1 MALPYMIATLQ
12 QINIAMAKIV
22 FPRNLSAHGGFLHS
36 FASLLEAII
45 IALAIGWATHDGM
58 MMTMTMM
65 TTMTMMM
72 CLEPKNRIRLQY
84 PTIAIWV
91 AAEPLIKNMRLSI
104 SKKIPVDHLA
114 RCMQKNN

>member
-1 MALPYMIATLQ
+1 M
-12 QINIAMAKIV
+12 
-22 FPRNLSAHGGFLHS
+22 HS

-45 IALAIGWATHDGM
+45 IALAVGWATHDGM
-58 MMTMTMM
+58 MMTMT

-104 SKKIPVDHLA
+104 SKKYLLII
-114 RCMQKNN
+114 

>member
-1 MALPYMIATLQ
+1 MIATLQ

-22 FPRNLSAHGGFLHS
+22 FPQNLSAHGGFLHS

-72 CLEPKNRIRLQY
+72 CLEPKIGSGYSIQQLQSGWLLSHLSK
-84 PTIAIWV
+84 IWGYLFQKKYL
-91 AAEPLIKNMRLSI
+91 LII
-104 SKKIPVDHLA
+104 
-114 RCMQKNN
+114 